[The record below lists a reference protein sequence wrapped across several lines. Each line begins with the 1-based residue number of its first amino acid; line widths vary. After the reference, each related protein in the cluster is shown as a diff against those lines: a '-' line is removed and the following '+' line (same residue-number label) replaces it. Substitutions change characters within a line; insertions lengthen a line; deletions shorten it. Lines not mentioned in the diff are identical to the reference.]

1 MDGPFALA
9 PPLPR
14 RREPAAARGL
24 VLFDEEFEAAPS
36 TDQSE
41 GVAPIVDATIFTAAD
56 LAAACES
63 SRREGRDLGF
73 AEAAAAQ
80 EAALDAAA
88 TSVAAQIAALRDEQ
102 RRHTDSAAAAVA
114 GLLLE
119 TLAALFPALCARHGA
134 AEAAAVLRAVL
145 PGLAGAPAL
154 TLRANPTLLDRLG
167 AELARLDPDLAA
179 RTTLVASELAAPGDV
194 ALAWQHGQ
202 ATREARALWN
212 AVEAALAP
220 AGFLGPAPE
229 ENEHGR

>member
-1 MDGPFALA
+1 MDGSFTLA
-9 PPLPR
+9 PVRPR
-14 RREPAAARGL
+14 PVATRGL
-24 VLFDEEFEAAPS
+24 VLFDEEFDTTAAPP
-36 TDQSE
+36 
-41 GVAPIVDATIFTAAD
+41 GVGPEVMTPAFTAGE
-56 LAAACES
+56 LAAAREAA
-63 SRREGRDLGF
+63 RHEGRELGL

-80 EAALDAAA
+80 EVALDAAA
-88 TSVAAQIAALRDEQ
+88 TSVAAQLAAARQEQ
-102 RRHTDSAAAAVA
+102 RRHTEAAAAAVA
-114 GLLLE
+114 GLLLD
-119 TLAALFPALCARHGA
+119 TLAALFPALCARHGG
-134 AEAAAVLRAVL
+134 AEAEAVLRAVL

-154 TLRANPTLLDRLG
+154 TLRANPTLLGRLG

>member
-1 MDGPFALA
+1 MDGSLALA
-9 PPLPR
+9 PLRPR
-14 RREPAAARGL
+14 RVATRGL
-24 VLFDEEFEAAPS
+24 VLFDEEFDPASAPS
-36 TDQSE
+36 AAGPDV
-41 GVAPIVDATIFTAAD
+41 VAPTFTAGD
-56 LAAACES
+56 LAEARETA
-63 SRREGRDLGF
+63 RREGRDLGL

-88 TSVAAQIAALRDEQ
+88 TSVATRIAAVREEQ
-102 RRHTDSAAAAVA
+102 RRHTEAAAATVA
-114 GLLLE
+114 GLLLD

-134 AEAAAVLRAVL
+134 TEAEAVLRAVL

-154 TLRANPTLLDRLG
+154 TLRANPTLLGRLG

-202 ATREARALWN
+202 ARRDARALWH